1 MADVEN
7 QNEDWG
13 EEAQQMEEADDFNF
27 QTESEEVNI
36 LSF

>member
-1 MADVEN
+1 MTDVEN

-27 QTESEEVNI
+27 QTESEEVNT
-36 LSF
+36 FCF